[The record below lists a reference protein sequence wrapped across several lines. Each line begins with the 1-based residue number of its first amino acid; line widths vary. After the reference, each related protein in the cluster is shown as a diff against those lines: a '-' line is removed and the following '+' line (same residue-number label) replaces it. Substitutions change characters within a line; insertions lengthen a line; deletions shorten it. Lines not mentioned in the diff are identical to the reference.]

1 MYIAILYAH
10 RAFGFD
16 LACVTASNPNLGGI
30 DLLLPI
36 FSLRYD
42 FLKKLELHH
51 HHLLEDFQYTISDAA
66 THMTPLLSIK
76 SELLGRQT
84 P

>member
-30 DLLLPI
+30 DLLLPS

-42 FLKKLELHH
+42 FLKRLELHPH
-51 HHLLEDFQYTISDAA
+51 HHLLEDFQYTMSDTA
-66 THMTPLLSIK
+66 TDMTPLLSDQ
-76 SELLGRQT
+76 E
-84 P
+84 

>member
-1 MYIAILYAH
+1 LYAH

-42 FLKKLELHH
+42 LLKKLELHPH
-51 HHLLEDFQYTISDAA
+51 HHLLEDFQ
-66 THMTPLLSIK
+66 
-76 SELLGRQT
+76 
-84 P
+84 

>member
-16 LACVTASNPNLGGI
+16 LACVTALNPNLGGIEGGI

-42 FLKKLELHH
+42 FLKKLELHPH
-51 HHLLEDFQYTISDAA
+51 HHLLEDFQYTISDTA
-66 THMTPLLSIK
+66 THMTPLLSDQ
-76 SELLGRQT
+76 E
-84 P
+84 